1 MKTSKSPCSLFSVHT
16 LAEEKNGRV
25 QLEVNLQRQINA
37 DDFYSNFFRIPKAM
51 LQKATLQR

>member
-37 DDFYSNFFRIPKAM
+37 DDFYSNFFRIPKVM
-51 LQKATLQR
+51 L

>member
-1 MKTSKSPCSLFSVHT
+1 MKTSVPLFSVHT